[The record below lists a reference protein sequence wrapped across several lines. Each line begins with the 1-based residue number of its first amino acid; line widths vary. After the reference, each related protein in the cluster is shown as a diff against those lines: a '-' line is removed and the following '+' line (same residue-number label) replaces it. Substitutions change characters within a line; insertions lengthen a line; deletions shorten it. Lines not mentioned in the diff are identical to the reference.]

1 MIATAISIT
10 KYENEAAAP
19 AEEKEEKVDDDD
31 DDDNDSVEK
40 AAGAHNTR
48 AEAAEGG
55 GGGGSGPTYLL
66 AKTQSILRKIRFP
79 ERRARAGFPFPL
91 SFANHLPPSPPFVMD

>member
-10 KYENEAAAP
+10 KYENEAAS
-19 AEEKEEKVDDDD
+19 AEEEDDDD

-48 AEAAEGG
+48 RGR
-55 GGGGSGPTYLL
+55 PYLL

-79 ERRARAGFPFPL
+79 DRQGSHFPYL
-91 SFANHLPPSPPFVMD
+91 LPTTSPSLRL

>member
-10 KYENEAAAP
+10 KYENEAASA
-19 AEEKEEKVDDDD
+19 EKEERDDD

-48 AEAAEGG
+48 A
-55 GGGGSGPTYLL
+55 
-66 AKTQSILRKIRFP
+66 
-79 ERRARAGFPFPL
+79 
-91 SFANHLPPSPPFVMD
+91 

>member
-10 KYENEAAAP
+10 KYENEAASA
-19 AEEKEEKVDDDD
+19 EKEERDDD

-48 AEAAEGG
+48 AGV
-55 GGGGSGPTYLL
+55 GSGPYTFWQRLN
-66 AKTQSILRKIRFP
+66 QS
-79 ERRARAGFPFPL
+79 
-91 SFANHLPPSPPFVMD
+91 

>member
-10 KYENEAAAP
+10 KYENEAASA
-19 AEEKEEKVDDDD
+19 EKEEEETDDD

-48 AEAAEGG
+48 AGV
-55 GGGGSGPTYLL
+55 GSGPYTFWQRLN
-66 AKTQSILRKIRFP
+66 QS
-79 ERRARAGFPFPL
+79 
-91 SFANHLPPSPPFVMD
+91 